1 MSPIPQIASLVLL
14 TTGILATLPA
24 QADDDR
30 FTLRLGAIQVDG
42 NAHVNAA
49 VDLPGNGYSY
59 SSGRIDFGKRTVPRV
74 EGVFR
79 FSERNRLLFNY
90 FSYDNDD
97 RYALTDDLVVG
108 GNTLPAGTMAV
119 AKAQFDLGS
128 LVYDYALIETPTVSV
143 GAQIGAAWADL
154 KGSIS
159 VGSQDIQVRSSENV
173 NGAAPVVGVRLSTIT
188 ADHKWGFTAQAQY
201 LNARWGSFEPYG
213 GNISR
218 ANALVEYRFT
228 NTLGIYGGYDWFRL
242 KADRTRNNDDV
253 GFDLRYMGPTAG
265 LTLAF

>member
-1 MSPIPQIASLVLL
+1 MSPIPQIASRLL
-14 TTGILATLPA
+14 LSAGILATLPA
-24 QADDDR
+24 LADDDR

-42 NAHVNAA
+42 NAHVNATA
-49 VDLPGNGYSY
+49 DLPENGYSY
-59 SSGRIDFGKRTVPRV
+59 SSGRLDFSKRTVPRV

-97 RYALTDDLVVG
+97 RYALTEDLVVG
-108 GNTLPAGTMAV
+108 GNTLPAGTLAV
-119 AKAQFDLGS
+119 ARARFNLGS
-128 LVYDYALIETPTVSV
+128 LVYDYAFMETPTVSV

-159 VGSQDIQVRSSENV
+159 VGGENLQARSSEDV
-173 NGAAPVVGVRLSTIT
+173 NGAAPVVGLRLSTMT
-188 ADHKWGFTAQAQY
+188 ADHRWGFTAQAQY

-213 GNISR
+213 GDISR

-228 NTLGIYGGYDWFRL
+228 NNLGVYGGYDWFRL
-242 KADRTRNNDDV
+242 KANRTRNNDDV
-253 GFDLRYMGPTAG
+253 GFDLRFMGPTAG
-265 LTLAF
+265 LSLAF